1 MKINKL
7 DVYYV
12 TMPLIYP
19 WRTAYG
25 SDSSI
30 HSILV
35 KATSDNYSAWSE
47 STPLYAPTYS
57 PESAISVFHNVTEI
71 LGPYIINKNFESP
84 EELNQHL
91 NIFKGNH
98 FAKAA
103 IEICWWTLQSTMK
116 NIPLHELLGGQN
128 QEVVVGADFGIQD
141 SIDMLITKVDQA
153 VQKGFPRVKLKVAKG
168 WDYDVIHAVRTTFP
182 NLTVHID
189 CNGGDTL
196 DDLSF
201 FKSIDKFEL
210 VFIEQPLKHN
220 DFLDHAE
227 LATKIETPICLDE
240 SIIDLDITKKAIKY
254 KACEY
259 INIKPGRVGGL
270 ANAIAIHDFCQN
282 EGIPVWIGGML
293 ESALGASICIELA
306 TLPNCTYP
314 ADVFPSSNYYETDLC
329 SPDLKLT
336 PNLTFK
342 SNTGS
347 LPQPDKE
354 RLRKQTYLYKE
365 IVG

>member
-128 QEVVVGADFGIQD
+128 QEVVVGADFQQILR
-141 SIDMLITKVDQA
+141 S
-153 VQKGFPRVKLKVAKG
+153 R
-168 WDYDVIHAVRTTFP
+168 
-182 NLTVHID
+182 
-189 CNGGDTL
+189 
-196 DDLSF
+196 LS
-201 FKSIDKFEL
+201 
-210 VFIEQPLKHN
+210 
-220 DFLDHAE
+220 A
-227 LATKIETPICLDE
+227 
-240 SIIDLDITKKAIKY
+240 
-254 KACEY
+254 
-259 INIKPGRVGGL
+259 
-270 ANAIAIHDFCQN
+270 
-282 EGIPVWIGGML
+282 
-293 ESALGASICIELA
+293 
-306 TLPNCTYP
+306 
-314 ADVFPSSNYYETDLC
+314 
-329 SPDLKLT
+329 
-336 PNLTFK
+336 
-342 SNTGS
+342 
-347 LPQPDKE
+347 
-354 RLRKQTYLYKE
+354 
-365 IVG
+365 